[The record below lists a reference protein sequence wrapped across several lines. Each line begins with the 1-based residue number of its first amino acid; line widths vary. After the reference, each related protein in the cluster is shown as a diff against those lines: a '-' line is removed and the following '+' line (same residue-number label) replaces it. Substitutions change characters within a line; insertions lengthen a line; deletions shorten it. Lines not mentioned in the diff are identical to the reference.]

1 MKLWEKISLLTTSVL
16 LVTTGVTGG
25 IVVHRTVQYNET
37 KTVENYEQQLHA
49 TAYALGKEI
58 SDSEL
63 EGYTEATRSSFY
75 NYILKKYGASK
86 YILIKDGEV
95 VCNLT
100 AFDLVNPRE
109 ERWAGTEAS
118 ADIRQVGEQHLL
130 ILGKNCPRIPFR
142 TTGLS
147 WCRTLRSFMRIWK
160 TGLAVC
166 GDLFCGGSH
175 IGADY
180 FSHNGQAAEAAA

>member
-1 MKLWEKISLLTTSVL
+1 MKLWKKISLLTTSVL

-75 NYILKKYGASK
+75 NYILKKYG
-86 YILIKDGEV
+86 L
-95 VCNLT
+95 
-100 AFDLVNPRE
+100 
-109 ERWAGTEAS
+109 
-118 ADIRQVGEQHLL
+118 Q
-130 ILGKNCPRIPFR
+130 
-142 TTGLS
+142 
-147 WCRTLRSFMRIWK
+147 
-160 TGLAVC
+160 
-166 GDLFCGGSH
+166 SH
-175 IGADY
+175 G
-180 FSHNGQAAEAAA
+180 F